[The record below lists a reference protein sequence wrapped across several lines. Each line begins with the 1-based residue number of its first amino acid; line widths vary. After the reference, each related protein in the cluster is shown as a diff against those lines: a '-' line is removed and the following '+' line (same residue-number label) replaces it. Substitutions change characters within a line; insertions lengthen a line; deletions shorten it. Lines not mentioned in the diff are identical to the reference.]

1 MRMDSED
8 LSIFRK
14 KYEPVRSVAIKL
26 GLSILALTVKGMLY
40 KPMFFAK
47 ILEKLSEA
55 YVCIYRASTSLSI
68 IALRVHNINL
78 EKCLTLLNVLSSIN
92 IEKIKVKNN
101 MTLICTV
108 GNNLLNRC
116 GFCGDVFN
124 AIKKC
129 RYECGDF

>member
-1 MRMDSED
+1 M
-8 LSIFRK
+8 
-14 KYEPVRSVAIKL
+14 
-26 GLSILALTVKGMLY
+26 
-40 KPMFFAK
+40 
-47 ILEKLSEA
+47 
-55 YVCIYRASTSLSI
+55 CIYRAFTSLST
-68 IALRVHNINL
+68 IALLVRNINL

-124 AIKKC
+124 AMKKC
-129 RYECGDF
+129 RYECRNDF